1 LVQQLKRSNY
11 LLFTIEKLG
20 KGSELVATALL
31 SGRYVLMTADEL
43 GRLRAWEEDSWLSAE
58 EAIAAGWS
66 AGRLEELVGHG
77 ILLRQGG
84 GEVEERWR
92 RLEETLKEQP
102 WPPFGLIFH
111 TMNRHAENVFGAH
124 AKADDVE
131 AKQRTAHA
139 DADRF
144 VARRGLPPPAFYHRP
159 PSAPAIPLPPVD
171 EPSADFFAVLRARRT
186 TRSFCQE
193 GSLPLAKASSLLYWS
208 FGCLATRKLGAS
220 FVSLFKASASGGSL
234 HPIEAFV
241 LALRVEGLAPGFY
254 HYGVERHEL
263 VPQRLLAD
271 EASAREAASLLT
283 QRQLF
288 VADAPLVVFLV
299 ARFQRNFW
307 KYRERNN
314 TYAVILQDAGHLSQ
328 TFQLTATALGLGA
341 FYTGA
346 IFPQAVAEQLAL
358 QEPAEAPIGVL
369 GAGLAPAEDPMQGGI
384 EPYDAFAARL

>member
-1 LVQQLKRSNY
+1 MVQQLKRSNY

-20 KGSELVATALL
+20 TGSELVATALL
-31 SGRYVLMTADEL
+31 SGRYVLVTADEV
-43 GRLRAWEEDSWLSAE
+43 GRLRAWEDDRWLSLD

-66 AGRLEELVGHG
+66 ASRLEELVGHG
-77 ILLRQGG
+77 ILLRHGG
-84 GEVEERWR
+84 GEVEARWLQ
-92 RLEETLKEQP
+92 LESALKEQP

-111 TMNRHAENVFGAH
+111 TMNRHAENDFGAQ
-124 AKADDVE
+124 AKAADVE

-144 VARRGLPPPAFYHRP
+144 VARRGPPPPAFHQRAAM
-159 PSAPAIPLPPVD
+159 APAIPLPQVD
-171 EPSADFFAVLRARRT
+171 DPPADFFAVLRTRRT
-186 TRSFCQE
+186 TRSFRQD
-193 GSLPLAKASSLLYWS
+193 GPLPLAKASSLLYWS
-208 FGCLATRKLGAS
+208 FGCLATRQLGAS

-234 HPIEAFV
+234 HPLEAFV
-241 LALRVEGLAPGFY
+241 LALRVEGLKPGFY

-263 VPQRLLAD
+263 LPQRLLAD
-271 EASAREAASLLT
+271 EASAREVASVLT

-299 ARFQRNFW
+299 ARFHRNFW

-346 IFPQAVAEQLAL
+346 IFPEAVAEQLAL
-358 QEPAEAPIGVL
+358 EEPAEAPIGVL
-369 GAGLAPAEDPMQGGI
+369 GAGLPSAEDPMQGGI